1 MASNNLG
8 FDINPHGTELVVVQ
22 TTFLIL
28 SWIVCVLRG
37 YVRVFLIRK
46 IALEDWFML
55 VALVSPAPETLQ
67 FREQVWP

>member
-1 MASNNLG
+1 MAGNNLG

-46 IALEDWFML
+46 ITLEDWLML
-55 VALVSPAPETLQ
+55 VALVRPAPGTQ
-67 FREQVWP
+67 RFREDVWR

>member
-8 FDINPHGTELVVVQ
+8 FDTNPHGTELVVVQ

-46 IALEDWFML
+46 VALEDWFML
-55 VALVSPAPETLQ
+55 AALVSPTPETRQ
-67 FREQVWP
+67 FGKQPV

>member
-22 TTFLIL
+22 TTFLIM

-37 YVRVFLIRK
+37 YVKIFLIRK
-46 IALEDWFML
+46 ITLEDWLML
-55 VALVSPAPETLQ
+55 VALVGSAPETRR
-67 FREQVWP
+67 FREQV